1 MIRRIL
7 LTSAAMMIIS
17 LGVGAS
23 SAYADGLVLLGTD
36 LQHPCGVGRGCGDA
50 RAPHVL
56 SIQNHTTASG
66 AVGRSTTSASTDVR
80 TGDWTRGSNTQT
92 VSLTEIGATQ
102 ASDIRIYFDIIEP
115 NAASKS
121 DVTLNT
127 LVLTAFNDQ
136 GTEVFRASLISS
148 PQNFQMVGNGQGTSD
163 YTFGLDS
170 TAAARLQAAIAANP
184 NLRLGLIASVSR
196 ADGGPESFFIGAEN
210 NPAAVPEPA
219 TMILLG
225 TGLAGAA
232 ASVRRRRKAAQ
243 DADSSENA

>member
-1 MIRRIL
+1 MHKL
-7 LTSAAMMIIS
+7 LSKIALNAAALLLIGFSAN
-17 LGVGAS
+17 
-23 SAYADGLVLLGTD
+23 SAYADGIVLLGTD

-66 AVGRSTTSASTDVR
+66 AVGRSSASPDTDVR

-115 NAASKS
+115 NAAIKS

-127 LVLTAFNDQ
+127 LILTAFNEE
-136 GTEVFRASLISS
+136 GTEVFRASLVES

-163 YTFGLDS
+163 YTFGLDA

-219 TMILLG
+219 TMFLLG
-225 TGLAGAA
+225 TGLAGVAA
-232 ASVRRRRKAAQ
+232 KVRRRRREKAEELN
-243 DADSSENA
+243 S